1 MTRIFDQNPYLNQ
14 HPWELLPVYSLTY
27 DLWKEIIDDV
37 ALEHST
43 LFMAMH
49 QAEEELEIS
58 RALIDDLKNKRDLM
72 IADDPWHLRL
82 QIDFIDDKIGG
93 FRIYIAAAEELE
105 VFELIKAKAAAD
117 HGFSLEV
124 MEGFELEHGL
134 DMDEEIFETIA
145 DSYEIRAELSENEV
159 LFELVVFD
167 SQDIDD
173 SQMSN
178 LVWQEED
185 SAN

>member
-1 MTRIFDQNPYLNQ
+1 MNQ

-43 LFMAMH
+43 LFMAMQ

-72 IADDPWHLRL
+72 ISDDLWHLRL

-93 FRIYIAAAEELE
+93 FRIDIAAAEELK

-117 HGFSLEV
+117 HGFSLDEI
-124 MEGFELEHGL
+124 EGFELEHGL
-134 DMDEEIFETIA
+134 DMDEEIFEAIA

-159 LFELVVFD
+159 LFELVIFD

-173 SQMSN
+173 RQMSN

>member
-1 MTRIFDQNPYLNQ
+1 VN
-14 HPWELLPVYSLTY
+14 SLTY

-37 ALEHST
+37 AHEHST

-49 QAEEELEIS
+49 QAEEEIEIS
-58 RALIDDLKNKRDLM
+58 RSLIDDLKNKRDLM
-72 IADDPWHLRL
+72 IANDPWHLRL

-93 FRIYIAAAEELE
+93 FRISIAAAEELT

-117 HGFSLEV
+117 HGISLDEI
-124 MEGFELEHGL
+124 EGFELEHGL
-134 DMDEEIFETIA
+134 DLDDEVFEA
-145 DSYEIRAELSENEV
+145 MEDSYEILAELSENEV

-173 SQMSN
+173 RQMSN

>member
-1 MTRIFDQNPYLNQ
+1 M
-14 HPWELLPVYSLTY
+14 YSLTY

-37 ALEHST
+37 AFAHSS

-49 QAEEELEIS
+49 QAAEEVEIS

-93 FRIYIAAAEELE
+93 FRIYIAAAEDQD
-105 VFELIKAKAAAD
+105 VFELIKAKMAAD
-117 HGFSLEV
+117 HGFSQEEI
-124 MEGFELEHGL
+124 EGFELEHGL
-134 DMDEEIFETIA
+134 DMDEEIFEA
-145 DSYEIRAELSENEV
+145 MEDSYEIRADFIEDEV
-159 LFELVVFD
+159 LFRLVVFD

-173 SQMSN
+173 SRQSH
-178 LVWQEED
+178 LAWQEED
-185 SAN
+185 YAN

>member
-1 MTRIFDQNPYLNQ
+1 MNQ

-37 ALEHST
+37 AHEHLT

-49 QAEEELEIS
+49 QAEEEIEIS
-58 RALIDDLKNKRDLM
+58 KALIEDLKNKRDLI
-72 IADDPWHLRL
+72 IADDPWHLQL

-93 FRIYIAAAEELE
+93 FRINIAAEEELK
-105 VFELIKAKAAAD
+105 VFELIKAKSAAD
-117 HGFSLEV
+117 HGFSLE
-124 MEGFELEHGL
+124 EIQGFEIEHGL
-134 DMDEEIFETIA
+134 DMDEEIFEAIA
-145 DSYEIRAELSENEV
+145 DSYEIQAELSENEV

-173 SQMSN
+173 SQMCN